1 MKKLKTLPTSIK
13 TSTHLTS
20 VQLELTPEEVGAIT
34 TTEGVKSE
42 FNSCLGP
49 IAVPL
54 TLPPVI
60 SQLQT
65 NPSSTQQLND
75 NNNDLVLPYSNAT
88 SSTSAAL
95 NDSSTA
101 SGSDTSLKQGT
112 TFTSHTDFVVAVQ
125 EYSTRNG
132 FTMRLNTVK
141 RNREGVVR
149 WREIVCSRSGTPNS
163 KKSGIKP
170 VRNRPSQRCDCP
182 FLVRASINAITGL
195 WEIIATNF
203 DHNHEINSVN
213 DSVSTNSNNNENDVI
228 ESPYTITSS
237 SSLNPEPPPPQ
248 SDYH

>member
-1 MKKLKTLPTSIK
+1 MKKLKRLPT

-20 VQLELTPEEVGAIT
+20 VQVPVPKYTELMSEEVDAIT
-34 TTEGVKSE
+34 TTEEVKTE
-42 FNSCLGP
+42 FNSCLEP

-54 TLPPVI
+54 TPVV
-60 SQLQT
+60 SQLQINNT
-65 NPSSTQQLND
+65 SSQQL
-75 NNNDLVLPYSNAT
+75 NNNDLVLQYSNAT
-88 SSTSAAL
+88 NSTSMTP
-95 NDSSTA
+95 NDNNTL
-101 SGSDTSLKQGT
+101 LKQGT

-149 WREIVCSRSGTPNS
+149 WREIVCSRSGTPSS

-170 VRNRPSQRCDCP
+170 IRNRPSQRCDCP
-182 FLVRASINAITGL
+182 FLIRASINAATGL

-203 DHNHEINSVN
+203 DHNHEINNN
-213 DSVSTNSNNNENDVI
+213 DLATTANNNENDSVGTV
-228 ESPYTITSS
+228 SFV
-237 SSLNPEPPPPQ
+237 PQ

>member
-1 MKKLKTLPTSIK
+1 MKKVKRLPAANLN
-13 TSTHLTS
+13 TSTHLTT
-20 VQLELTPEEVGAIT
+20 VQVTVPQYTELMSEEVDAIT
-34 TTEGVKSE
+34 TTEGVKTE
-42 FNSCLGP
+42 FNSCLEP

-60 SQLQT
+60 SQLQI
-65 NPSSTQQLND
+65 NSSQTQQLN
-75 NNNDLVLPYSNAT
+75 NNELVLPYSNAT
-88 SSTSAAL
+88 NSTTTTL
-95 NDSSTA
+95 NDNN
-101 SGSDTSLKQGT
+101 TSLKQGT

-141 RNREGVVR
+141 RNREGVIR

-170 VRNRPSQRCDCP
+170 IRNRPSQRCDCP
-182 FLVRASINAITGL
+182 FLIRASVNAATGL

-203 DHNHEINSVN
+203 DHNHEINNNN
-213 DSVSTNSNNNENDVI
+213 DLVTTTDSNENDNVGL
-228 ESPYTITSS
+228 SPTVSFSS
-237 SSLNPEPPPPQ
+237 EPPPPQ